1 MDRHSYLKKPVTG
14 VFSFGLG
21 LRLSVIILSLLSFGA
36 CSSQANP
43 DELLIPFPEHG
54 FVSRLA
60 ASKWEESM
68 LTGNGTIG
76 ALVGGNPLNERIILC
91 HEKLFMPE
99 YPPYEAPPLHK
110 YLDKMREL
118 TLNGHGDKAAELL
131 VKAGEEVG
139 IDDMIWTN
147 PLVPACQFEVKSLT
161 DEKVTNYARSVN
173 YETGEAITAWKVG
186 GKTFERTVFFS
197 RADNIGVVKISGSEP
212 GSLNFKLALNQ
223 LPIPEGYDEEEE
235 EGSSV
240 DELILEMT
248 HGAEGD
254 MLSYSTTFKKQWEN
268 SLKGYRAAA
277 KVLAKGGKM
286 DTEDHWIVVSDA
298 DEIVVLI
305 DMKLSY
311 SLPLEEVSNN
321 IEKVSNTSYT
331 TLLDAN
337 KKIQSEMFNRFSL
350 NIGSKSKENILPE
363 DLVKRSSFG
372 NLKPE
377 LVNRLCEAARY
388 ALICSTGELPPALQ
402 GIWGGTW
409 RPAWSGDF
417 TQNGNV
423 PSAIACGLNCN
434 FQEVIEAHLDYMW
447 SNMDDFRH
455 NASGLYQAPGIY
467 VPSRSSDS
475 GKAYHYGY
483 DYPHLLWYAC
493 GAWTSQFFYDY
504 WLYTGDEEFLKERT
518 IPFMMASMD
527 FYEFI
532 LTKDE
537 SGKYMFLPSYSP
549 EVGPLDK
556 HQLSINAT
564 MDVAA
569 LKQLLRNLLMLSDQ
583 GWIETDKTATWK
595 DILENLPAYA
605 IDESGDLKE
614 WIWPGLENDNHHRHA
629 SHLYPL
635 FYEVDPDFIENPEL
649 IDAAKT
655 AIENRLEYRRDRK
668 GAEMAFGLVQK
679 GLAAAHIKDTEH
691 AYECVDWLCNSYW
704 SPALTSY
711 HDPGRIFN
719 VDICGGLPAVVTEM
733 LIQSSAKAV
742 ELLPALP
749 KEWSSGSIE
758 GVLCRGQI
766 EIKKLSWDDKQID
779 VRFVSEKPQNV
790 TISVPGGFKEAEV
803 RGSNSDMVESFAK
816 EGKCVVAV
824 SPGELV
830 EVHFVR

>member
-1 MDRHSYLKKPVTG
+1 MDSHSFFKKSVTG
-14 VFSFGLG
+14 ISSYSLG
-21 LRLSVIILSLLSFGA
+21 LRVSVIFLSLVSFSA
-36 CSSQANP
+36 CSSQANA
-43 DELLIPFPEHG
+43 DELLIEFPEHG
-54 FVSRLA
+54 FVSKLP

-76 ALVGGNPLNERIILC
+76 ALVPGEPLNERIILC
-91 HEKLFMPE
+91 HENLFMPE
-99 YPPYEAPPLHK
+99 YPPYPAPPLYK
-110 YLDKMREL
+110 YLDRMREL
-118 TLNGHGDKAAELL
+118 TLNGQGNKASELL
-131 VKAGEEVG
+131 VEAGEEVG

-147 PLVPACQFEVKSLT
+147 PLIPACQLEVKSLS

-173 YETGEAITAWKVG
+173 YETGEATTAWKVG
-186 GKTFERTVFFS
+186 DRIFKRDVFFS
-197 RADNIGVVKISGSEP
+197 RANNVGVMRIIASEP
-212 GSLNFKLALNQ
+212 GSLNFKLHLSQ
-223 LPIPEGYDEEEE
+223 LPIDEEGEE
-235 EGSSV
+235 ESSV
-240 DELILEMT
+240 DELILEASSW
-248 HGAEGD
+248 AEGD
-254 MLSYSTTFKKQWEN
+254 RLLYSTTFKKQWEN
-268 SLKGYRAAA
+268 SLKGYKVDAKIRAS
-277 KVLAKGGKM
+277 GGS
-286 DTEDHWIVVSDA
+286 TEKEGQWLIVKDA
-298 DEIVVLI
+298 DEILALVDI
-305 DMKLSY
+305 KLSY
-311 SLPLEEVSNN
+311 SLPLQSPVN
-321 IEKVSNTSYT
+321 IEKVKNSSYS
-331 TLLDAN
+331 TLIDAN

-350 NIGSKSKENILPE
+350 NIGNKSSQDILSE
-363 DLVKRSSFG
+363 DLVEASSFG
-372 NLKPE
+372 NLEPE

-388 ALICSTGELPPALQ
+388 ALICSTGEIPPALQ

-409 RPAWSGDF
+409 RPNWSGDF

-434 FQEVIEAHLDYMW
+434 FQEVTEAHLDYMW

-455 NASGLYQAPGIY
+455 NARGLYKGPGIY

-518 IPFMMASMD
+518 IPFMLASMD

-537 SGKYMFLPSYSP
+537 GGKYMFLPSYSP
-549 EVGPLDK
+549 EVGPLGK

-569 LKQLLRNLLMLSDQ
+569 LKQLIRNLLKLSEQ
-583 GWIETDKTATWK
+583 GWIETDKAAAWK

-655 AIENRLEYRRDRK
+655 AIEKRLEYRRDRD

-711 HDPGRIFN
+711 HNPGEIFN
-719 VDICGGLPAVVTEM
+719 VDIAG
-733 LIQSSAKAV
+733 SSRDA
-742 ELLPALP
+742 
-749 KEWSSGSIE
+749 
-758 GVLCRGQI
+758 
-766 EIKKLSWDDKQID
+766 
-779 VRFVSEKPQNV
+779 N
-790 TISVPGGFKEAEV
+790 TIL
-803 RGSNSDMVESFAK
+803 N
-816 EGKCVVAV
+816 
-824 SPGELV
+824 
-830 EVHFVR
+830 